1 MANSVHC
8 TARVAAKIAL
18 QSVSLTQRNR
28 HPIEW
33 QSNLSPVTPRW
44 NELRKLMRTI
54 EHNLTLH
61 LASMRLIALFWITL
75 VSSTSLLVSS
85 VCATDHILT
94 IGGGYAPEGNQASLE
109 ANVIFFQRL
118 LTTKHTK
125 TPFTHR
131 IQFADGFDPG
141 SDLQIVLK
149 RDANQPTAISMLQ
162 EIFAPP
168 GPPGVIPGS
177 QQVAYRNHR
186 VPSIS
191 GSNRINDVRMAMDV
205 LRSQVRSGDRLLV
218 YVTAHGG
225 SAKKGGDNHETSI
238 TCWGNRDL
246 NMSELS
252 KWLDTLPK
260 EVPVVL
266 VMAQC
271 YCGGFAHT
279 LFKDGQVDSGLP
291 ANVRTG
297 FFAQRHD
304 LPAAG
309 CRPDVEN
316 DEEYSSY
323 FWGAMLGQMRSGKQ
337 VLEADVDKSGKIS
350 LAEAHAYAV
359 VASETID
366 IPLRG
371 SDALLRS
378 ASRIPQYDLEDSET
392 LSLDAVEEFDLAVSK
407 NLMSMSGS
415 LQSFAERASA
425 IDRSILTGLCSR
437 LKLELNAEVTTVF
450 TEYADAAQEYRTARR
465 GSFPRRGRGGFSRRR
480 ELRDAIIQQWPE
492 LEQQDNWANLDML
505 KGEAGDKFAKEL
517 KALPGYEGYIASR
530 DERLKARGETFEAE
544 MRQVRLRRLIHTL
557 ESIALAENLKRVGE
571 PEMIERYQELIKLES
586 SLFE

>member
-1 MANSVHC
+1 MAKVEFMRTSKRLV
-8 TARVAAKIAL
+8 RWL
-18 QSVSLTQRNR
+18 QSNR
-28 HPIEW
+28 
-33 QSNLSPVTPRW
+33 
-44 NELRKLMRTI
+44 
-54 EHNLTLH
+54 
-61 LASMRLIALFWITL
+61 RLIVVLGIAMLAVTQPHASPAF
-75 VSSTSLLVSS
+75 
-85 VCATDHILT
+85 ATDHVLT

-109 ANVIFFQRL
+109 ANVLFFQRL
-118 LTTKHTK
+118 LATKHSQSA
-125 TPFTHR
+125 FTHR

-141 SDLQIVLK
+141 SDLQILLK
-149 RDANQPTAISMLQ
+149 RDTNQPTAIAMLQ

-191 GSNRINDVRMAMDV
+191 GSNRINDIRTAMDV
-205 LRSQVRSGDRLLV
+205 LQGQVRSGDRLLV

-225 SAKKGGDNHETSI
+225 SAKKGGDDHETSI

-252 KWLDTLPK
+252 QWLDKLPK
-260 EVPVVL
+260 DVPVVL

-271 YCGGFAHT
+271 YCGGFAHS
-279 LFKDGQVDSGLP
+279 LFKEGQPDSGLP

-337 VLEADVDKSGKIS
+337 VVDADIDKSGKIS

-366 IPLRG
+366 IPLSG
-371 SDALLRS
+371 SDALLRR

-392 LSLDAVEEFDLAVSK
+392 QPLDAVEEFDLAVAKS
-407 NLMSMSGS
+407 MMTMSGS
-415 LQSFAERASA
+415 LKSFVERASA
-425 IDRSILTGLCSR
+425 IDRSILTGLCSK
-437 LKLELNAEVTTVF
+437 LQLELEADVTTVF
-450 TEYADAAQEYRTARR
+450 DEYADASREYRAARR
-465 GSFPRRGRGGFSRRR
+465 SSFPRRGRGGFSRRR
-480 ELRDAIIQQWPE
+480 ELRDAIVQQWPE
-492 LEQQDNWANLDML
+492 LEQQDDWPNLDML
-505 KGEAGDKFAKEL
+505 KGEAGEKFAKEL

-530 DERLKARGETFEAE
+530 DERLKARGASFDAE

-557 ESIALAENLKRVGE
+557 ETIALAENLKRVGE
-571 PEMIERYQELIKLES
+571 PEMIDRYQETLKLES

>member
-1 MANSVHC
+1 
-8 TARVAAKIAL
+8 
-18 QSVSLTQRNR
+18 
-28 HPIEW
+28 
-33 QSNLSPVTPRW
+33 
-44 NELRKLMRTI
+44 MRTI
-54 EHNLTLH
+54 APYHPISRTIV
-61 LASMRLIALFWITL
+61 RLIVLCGLAMPLVTHLF
-75 VSSTSLLVSS
+75 VASA
-85 VCATDHILT
+85 CGTDHVLT

-118 LTTKHTK
+118 LATKHIK
-125 TPFTHR
+125 SPYAHR

-141 SDLQIVLK
+141 SDLQIVVK
-149 RDANQPTAISMLQ
+149 RDTNQPAAIAMLQ

-177 QQVAYRNHR
+177 QQLAYRNHR

-191 GSNRINDVRMAMDV
+191 GSNRINDVRTAMDV
-205 LRSQVRSGDRLLV
+205 MRTQVRTGDRLLV

-225 SAKKGGDNHETSI
+225 SAKKGGDDHETSI
-238 TCWGNRDL
+238 TCWGNVDL
-246 NMSELS
+246 DMSELS
-252 KWLDTLPK
+252 KWLDSLPK
-260 EVPVVL
+260 DVPVVL

-279 LFKDGQVDSGLP
+279 LFKEGQPDAGLP

-371 SDALLRS
+371 SDALLRR
-378 ASRIPQYDLEDSET
+378 ASRIPQYNLEDSET
-392 LSLDAVEEFDLAVSK
+392 QSLDAVEEFDLAVAK
-407 NLMSMSGS
+407 NMMTMAGTLK
-415 LQSFAERASA
+415 SFAYRASA
-425 IDRSILTGLCSR
+425 IDRSMLTGLCS
-437 LKLELNAEVTTVF
+437 LLHLELDADVTTVF
-450 TEYADAAQEYRTARR
+450 DEYADASREYRAARR
-465 GSFPRRGRGGFSRRR
+465 GNFSRRGRGGFSRRR
-480 ELRDAIIQQWPE
+480 ELRDAIVQQWPE
-492 LEQQDNWANLDML
+492 LEKQENWPNLEML
-505 KGEAGDKFAKEL
+505 KGEAGEMFAKEL
-517 KALPGYEGYIASR
+517 KELPGYAGYITSR

-571 PEMIERYQELIKLES
+571 PEMIERYQAMIKLES

>member
-1 MANSVHC
+1 MNAINTGLKFPSRERIYAMRPTNSDD
-8 TARVAAKIAL
+8 
-18 QSVSLTQRNR
+18 
-28 HPIEW
+28 
-33 QSNLSPVTPRW
+33 
-44 NELRKLMRTI
+44 KLPPMRSQ
-54 EHNLTLH
+54 LLF
-61 LASMRLIALFWITL
+61 LLALFGGCLTGA
-75 VSSTSLLVSS
+75 SSALG
-85 VCATDHILT
+85 TDHILT

-109 ANVIFFQRL
+109 ANVIFFQRIL
-118 LTTKHTK
+118 ASKHTR

-141 SDLQIVLK
+141 SDLQFILK
-149 RDANQPTAISMLQ
+149 RESGQPTAMSMLQ

-191 GSNRINDVRMAMDV
+191 GSNRINDVRTAMDV
-205 LRSQVRSGDRLLV
+205 LRGQVRSGDRLLL

-225 SAKKGGDNHETSI
+225 SAKKDGDDHETSV

-246 NMSELS
+246 NMSELAE
-252 KWLDTLPK
+252 WLDKLPK
-260 EVPVVL
+260 DVPVVL

-279 LFKDGQVDSGLP
+279 IYKEGQVDSGLP
-291 ANVRTG
+291 DNIRTG

-309 CRPDVEN
+309 CRPDVDN

-323 FWGAMLGQMRSGKQ
+323 FWGAILGQMRSGKP
-337 VLEADVDKSGKIS
+337 VLEADVDKNGRIS

-371 SDALLRS
+371 SDALLRN
-378 ASRIPQYDLEDSET
+378 ASRIPDYDLEESEFQTSET
-392 LSLDAVEEFDLAVSK
+392 LDDFDLAVSK
-407 NLMSMSGS
+407 NLMTMTGS
-415 LQSFAERASA
+415 LQKFSDRASA
-425 IDRSILTGLCSR
+425 IDRSILTGLCSKLQ
-437 LKLELNAEVTTVF
+437 LKLSDDVLTVYD
-450 TEYADAAQEYRTARR
+450 EYADASREYRAARR
-465 GSFPRRGRGGFSRRR
+465 GGFQRRGRGGFSRRR
-480 ELRDAIIQQWPE
+480 ELRDAIIVKWPE
-492 LEQQDNWANLDML
+492 LEDQENWPNIHML
-505 KGEAGDKFAKEL
+505 KGEAGEQFAKEL
-517 KALPGYEGYIASR
+517 KELPGYEAYIVSR
-530 DERLKARGETFEAE
+530 DERLKARGSTFEAE

-557 ESIALAENLKRVGE
+557 ETIALAENLKSISQ
-571 PEMIERYQELIKLES
+571 PQMLDRYQEILKLES

>member
-1 MANSVHC
+1 MLKAQLMC
-8 TARVAAKIAL
+8 PTEC
-18 QSVSLTQRNR
+18 Q
-28 HPIEW
+28 
-33 QSNLSPVTPRW
+33 PRW
-44 NELRKLMRTI
+44 PSFAGHRAWLLG
-54 EHNLTLH
+54 
-61 LASMRLIALFWITL
+61 L
-75 VSSTSLLVSS
+75 VFVFVSS
-85 VCATDHILT
+85 VLLPTARATDHILT

-109 ANVIFFQRL
+109 ANIIFFQRL
-118 LTTKHTK
+118 LATKHTRN
-125 TPFTHR
+125 PFTHR

-149 RDANQPTAISMLQ
+149 RDANQPTAMALLQ

-168 GPPGVIPGS
+168 GPPGVVPGA

-191 GSNRINDVRMAMDV
+191 GSNRINDVRNAMDV

-225 SAKKGGDNHETSI
+225 SAKKDGDEHETSI

-246 NMSELS
+246 NMSELA

-260 EVPVVL
+260 DVSVVL

-279 LFKDGQVDSGLP
+279 IFKDGQADSGLSE
-291 ANVRTG
+291 NVRTG
-297 FFAQRHD
+297 FYAQRHD

-316 DEEYSSY
+316 DAEYSSY

-337 VLEADVDKSGKIS
+337 VLDADVDKSGKIS

-371 SDALLRS
+371 SDALLRH
-378 ASRIPQYDLEDSET
+378 ASRIPQYDLEDSEAQ
-392 LSLDAVEEFDLAVSK
+392 SSEGIDEFDLAVSK
-407 NLMSMSGS
+407 NLMLMTGP
-415 LQSFAERASA
+415 LQIFSDRASP
-425 IDRSILTGLCSR
+425 IDRSILQGLCALLQ
-437 LKLELNAEVTTVF
+437 LKMSNEVSVVF
-450 TEYADAAQEYRTARR
+450 DEYAEASQEYRAARR
-465 GSFPRRGRGGFSRRR
+465 GGFSRRGRGGSRRR
-480 ELRDAIIQQWPE
+480 ELRDAIVEKWPE
-492 LEQQDNWANLDML
+492 LEQQDNWPNLEML
-505 KGEAGDKFAKEL
+505 KGEAGESFAKEL
-517 KALPGYEGYIASR
+517 KELPGYAAYITSR
-530 DERLKARGETFEAE
+530 DDRLKARGTAFEAE

-557 ESIALAENLKRVGE
+557 ETIALAENLKHTGDD
-571 PEMIERYQELIKLES
+571 EMIKRYQEIVKLES

>member
-1 MANSVHC
+1 M
-8 TARVAAKIAL
+8 
-18 QSVSLTQRNR
+18 
-28 HPIEW
+28 
-33 QSNLSPVTPRW
+33 PR
-44 NELRKLMRTI
+44 
-54 EHNLTLH
+54 
-61 LASMRLIALFWITL
+61 
-75 VSSTSLLVSS
+75 
-85 VCATDHILT
+85 
-94 IGGGYAPEGNQASLE
+94 GNQASLE
-109 ANVIFFQRL
+109 ANVIFFQQL
-118 LTTKHTK
+118 LSTKHTR

-149 RDANQPTAISMLQ
+149 REPNQPTALAMLQ

-191 GSNRINDVRMAMDV
+191 GSNRINDVRSAMDV
-205 LRSQVRSGDRLLV
+205 VKSLVRSGDRLVV

-225 SAKKGGDNHETSI
+225 SAKKGEDSHETSI

-246 NMSELS
+246 NMSELA

-260 EVPVVL
+260 DVPVVM

-279 LFKDGQVDSGLP
+279 IFKEGQADSGLA

-297 FFAQRHD
+297 FYAQRHD

-316 DEEYSSY
+316 DAEYSSY
-323 FWGAMLGQMRSGKQ
+323 FWGALLGQMRSGKQ
-337 VLEADVDKSGKIS
+337 VLDADVDKSGKVS
-350 LAEAHAYAV
+350 LAEAHAFAV

-371 SDALLRS
+371 SDALLRH
-378 ASRIPQYDLEDSET
+378 ASRIPLYDLEDSQPET
-392 LSLDAVEEFDLAVSK
+392 SEGPDDFDQAVSK
-407 NLMSMSGS
+407 KLMSMSGT
-415 LQSFAERASA
+415 LQTFSDRASI
-425 IDRSILTGLCSR
+425 IDRSILDGLCSR
-437 LKLELNAEVTTVF
+437 LQLKLSDDVSAVF
-450 TEYADAAQEYRTARR
+450 DEYADASRDYRAARR
-465 GSFPRRGRGGFSRRR
+465 SGFARRGRGGFSRRR
-480 ELRDAIIQQWPE
+480 ELRDAIVEKWPE
-492 LEQQDNWANLDML
+492 LEQQENWPNLEML
-505 KGEAGDKFAKEL
+505 KGEAGNKFAKEL
-517 KALPGYEGYIASR
+517 KELPGYEAYVTSR
-530 DERLKARGETFEAE
+530 DDRLKARGTAFEAE

-557 ESIALAENLKRVGE
+557 ETIALADNLKQTGE
-571 PEMIERYQELIKLES
+571 PELIQRYQDTIKLES